1 MAGDKKYYTEAHAK
15 AQTTYDKNNM
25 VHVGLKLHVNLDND
39 VISKLKTV
47 DSKQGYIKQLV
58 RDDIKRTGFQVPPSP
73 KEQKEQRKREEQEAY
88 DREWDRQ
95 YAENVERI
103 KQEKAE
109 ARRMLGL
116 EPEE

>member
-1 MAGDKKYYTEAHAK
+1 MAGNKKYYTEAHAK
-15 AQTTYDKNNM
+15 AQSEYDKNNM
-25 VHVGLKLHVNLDND
+25 VHVGLKLHINKDND
-39 VISKLKTV
+39 VISKLNNV

-73 KEQKEQRKREEQEAY
+73 KELEEQRKREEQEAY

-103 KQEKAE
+103 KQEKE
-109 ARRMLGL
+109 AALRMLGL
-116 EPEE
+116 